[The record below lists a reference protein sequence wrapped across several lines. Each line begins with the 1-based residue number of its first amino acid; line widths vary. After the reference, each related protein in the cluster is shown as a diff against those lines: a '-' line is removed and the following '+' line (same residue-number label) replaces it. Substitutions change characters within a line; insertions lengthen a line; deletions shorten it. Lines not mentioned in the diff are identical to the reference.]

1 MVKEIYDLSVDETRQ
16 LLFNKHI
23 IILANNGNNENNEKA
38 NSFMARICC
47 DSISTLYFLRVFKD
61 FESESYSTDVL
72 KTIQCVLELNP
83 ASVLIISEKDEPLE
97 GDLKILYD
105 VLWQKVNNHSVG
117 FISNYRCLSM
127 FN

>member
-1 MVKEIYDLSVDETRQ
+1 MVKEVYDLSVDETRQ

-23 IILANNGNNENNEKA
+23 IILANNGNNEDNGKA
-38 NSFMARICC
+38 NSFMARVCC

-61 FESESYSTDVL
+61 SENEFYSTDVL

-105 VLWQKVNNHSVG
+105 VLWQKINDHSVCFVNN
-117 FISNYRCLSM
+117 YRHLSM

>member
-23 IILANNGNNENNEKA
+23 IILANNGNNEDNGKV
-38 NSFMARICC
+38 NSFMARVCC
-47 DSISTLYFLRVFKD
+47 DSVSTSYFLRVFKD
-61 FESESYSTDVL
+61 SESESYSTDVL

-105 VLWQKVNNHSVG
+105 VLWQKVNNHSVC
-117 FISNYRCLSM
+117 FVNNHRCLSM